1 MKPDTCFGYFL
12 IFFFL
17 VSLSINLLAQ
27 DNSQFKKISWLT
39 GCWEMSESDFTVT
52 ELWMAPSGGIMIGLS
67 QTVSDDKTSGYEF
80 LRIEEKDG
88 KLVYTAIPSGQTE
101 TSFYQVQLNDTMV
114 VFENMEHDFPQRII
128 YTLLNKDSFNAR
140 VEATE
145 NGGLKGFDLP
155 MKRADCTK

>member
-1 MKPDTCFGYFL
+1 MKYIRTINSL
-12 IFFFL
+12 LFFIIQ
-17 VSLSINLLAQ
+17 INLCAQ
-27 DNSQFKKISWLT
+27 TKASIEDISWLT

-52 ELWMAPSGGIMIGLS
+52 ELWLAPSGSMMIGLS

-80 LRIEEKDG
+80 LKIEEKEG
-88 KLVYTAIPSGQTE
+88 KLVYTAIPSGQIE

-128 YTLLNKDSFNAR
+128 YTLLNKDSLNAR

-145 NGGLKGFDLP
+145 NSELKGFDLP

>member
-1 MKPDTCFGYFL
+1 MKYIRTVNSL
-12 IFFFL
+12 LFFIIQ
-17 VSLSINLLAQ
+17 INLCAQ
-27 DNSQFKKISWLT
+27 TKTSIEDISWLT
-39 GCWEMSESDFTVT
+39 GCWEMSENDFTVT

-67 QTVSDDKTSGYEF
+67 QTVSNDKTSGYEF
-80 LRIEEKDG
+80 LKIEEKEG

-145 NGGLKGFDLP
+145 NGELKGFDLQ
-155 MKRADCTK
+155 MKRVDCTK

>member
-1 MKPDTCFGYFL
+1 MKYIRTINSL
-12 IFFFL
+12 LFFIIQIN
-17 VSLSINLLAQ
+17 VYAQTKASIE
-27 DNSQFKKISWLT
+27 DISWLS
-39 GCWEMSESDFTVT
+39 GCWEMSEGDFTVT

-80 LRIEEKDG
+80 LKIEEKDG

-145 NGGLKGFDLP
+145 NGELKGFDLQ
-155 MKRADCTK
+155 MKRVDCTK